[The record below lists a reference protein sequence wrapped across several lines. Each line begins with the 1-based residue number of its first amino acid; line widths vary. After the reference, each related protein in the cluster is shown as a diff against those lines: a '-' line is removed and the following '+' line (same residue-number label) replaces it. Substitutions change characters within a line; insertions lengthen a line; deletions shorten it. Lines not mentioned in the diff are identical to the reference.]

1 MSWKCWK
8 YQKMVYP
15 CKKKYIFAME
25 GLKVTAQSK
34 GKIVQG
40 FARDWEGVST
50 SKGYKKPADQMVTQH
65 SSNKIHK
72 QVL

>member
-1 MSWKCWK
+1 
-8 YQKMVYP
+8 
-15 CKKKYIFAME
+15 ME

-40 FARDWEGVST
+40 FGRDWEGVST
-50 SKGYKKPADQMVTQH
+50 TKGYKKPPDQMVAQH

-72 QVL
+72 QPLW